1 MRLLEKRLLI
11 YQQLTQLEK
20 FGLHVLI
27 INNENIQIS
36 GLTLTVREIWLFLI
50 REGEIKCVFL
60 LGNGQNIN

>member
-27 INNENIQIS
+27 INNENIQIF